1 MMFSNKVIIGEAD
14 SPTRADLNSNSTM
27 SVDPVSLKNVNISIK
42 DYVDWTFWIIFL
54 SSALI
59 FQHFLKVVFNIWSN
73 LNIGI
78 DKWTI
83 LDTLSASLNIFAI
96 III

>member
-1 MMFSNKVIIGEAD
+1 MNAD
-14 SPTRADLNSNSTM
+14 AVGLQ
-27 SVDPVSLKNVNISIK
+27 NVNISIK
-42 DYVDWTFWIIFL
+42 DYVDWSFWIIFL

-59 FQHFLKVVFNIWSN
+59 FQHILKVVFNIWSN

-83 LDTLSASLNIFAI
+83 LDTLSASLNIIAI

>member
-1 MMFSNKVIIGEAD
+1 MFSNKVIRGEGD
-14 SPTRADLNSNSTM
+14 LPTSANSTTNSTM
-27 SVDPVSLKNVNISIK
+27 SADAVGLQNVNISIK
-42 DYVDWTFWIIFL
+42 DYVDWSFWIIFL

-59 FQHFLKVVFNIWSN
+59 FQHILKVVFNIWSN

-83 LDTLSASLNIFAI
+83 LDTLSASLNIIAI

>member
-1 MMFSNKVIIGEAD
+1 MFSNKVIRGEED
-14 SPTRADLNSNSTM
+14 YQISENST
-27 SVDPVSLKNVNISIK
+27 SKSPINVELGLQNVNISIK
-42 DYVDWTFWIIFL
+42 DYVDWSFWIIFL

-59 FQHFLKVVFNIWSN
+59 FQHILKIVFNIWSN

-83 LDTLSASLNIFAI
+83 LDTLSASLNIIAI